1 MLIEELFR
9 RGIMVMGPSPKQP
22 SIQAGIFNASLLAG
36 FPAERLSKIREM
48 TWLVGEWATSLNP
61 AYSEPGSARV
71 RLCEKDTWLSRVGV
85 DGRERP
91 FITFDPFSKQ
101 WMYVLAEGAYC
112 ILRSP
117 GWTAN
122 RIVFEGRMTMIG
134 VDCELR
140 QTWTK
145 VSDDEYIFI
154 NEEQLER
161 WVMELRR

>member
-1 MLIEELFR
+1 
-9 RGIMVMGPSPKQP
+9 MGFADLVNCKM
-22 SIQAGIFNASLLAG
+22 AAST
-36 FPAERLSKIREM
+36 RC
-48 TWLVGEWATSLNP
+48 
-61 AYSEPGSARV
+61 YSETGSARI
-71 RLCEKDTWLSRVGV
+71 RLCEKDAWHCRVAV

-101 WMYVLAEGAYC
+101 WMYILAEGAYG